1 MLGPSSTGRKF
12 EQDILGATHNPISK
26 PATGNEVSVEDIDIK
41 LQQPP
46 TKAKESLFP
55 KKQNVQLQHADA
67 YPAVKE

>member
-1 MLGPSSTGRKF
+1 MFLG
-12 EQDILGATHNPISK
+12 DI
-26 PATGNEVSVEDIDIK
+26 VSVEDIDIK

>member
-12 EQDILGATHNPISK
+12 EQDMLGATHK
-26 PATGNEVSVEDIDIK
+26 PATGNAVSVEDIDIK
-41 LQQPP
+41 LQQQP